1 MPTLR
6 SSLPH
11 APLGFY
17 VLFGALLALLF
28 LLVGCGAEEPT
39 APPPPV
45 VRTVS
50 AEAGEPAVASFSG
63 VTRAAVESQVSFQ
76 VGGVVTAVPVEVG
89 DRVQRGALLAQLDAA
104 DFELQ
109 AQQAAS
115 ALQQADAQARAA
127 QADFERIRA
136 LYAEGVVPA
145 SQYDNAR
152 ARAETTASG
161 VAAARDQV
169 ALAERGL
176 GYTRLGAP
184 ITGRVAQV
192 FVEAGELVGPGQ
204 PVALVN
210 TEDSPMEVAVTVPE
224 QRIGS
229 IREGATATIAFSA
242 LPGDAFTGT
251 VTEVGVAPGR
261 AATTFPVVVRVAGT
275 NRALRSGMTARV
287 TFEAA
292 ASADAG
298 RRSPLV
304 LPVAAVNA
312 DTEGAYVMVIEPA
325 PSDSTAT
332 GEARTLVRG
341 QEQAV
346 VRRRAVET
354 GTLHAG
360 GVEVTGGLETN
371 ETVVAAGLGE
381 LADGQRVRLADDD
394 PLARDLVS
402 FGGR

>member
-1 MPTLR
+1 ML
-6 SSLPH
+6 
-11 APLGFY
+11 
-17 VLFGALLALLF
+17 VLLALALA
-28 LLVGCGAEEPT
+28 LIAAGCSSQEPAT
-39 APPPPV
+39 APPPV

-50 AEAGEPAVASFSG
+50 ATPSAATSASFSG
-63 VTRAAVESQVSFQ
+63 VTRAAIESRVSFQ
-76 VGGVVTAVPVEVG
+76 VGGVVTAVTVAVG
-89 DRVQRGALLAQLDAA
+89 DRVQRGALLARIDPA

-109 AQQAAS
+109 VQQASS
-115 ALQQADAQARAA
+115 AFRQAEAQARAA
-127 QADFERIRA
+127 EADFGRIRA

-152 ARAETTASG
+152 ARAETTTSV

-169 ALAERGL
+169 ALAQRSF

-184 ITGRVAQV
+184 VSGRVAQV

-224 QRIGS
+224 QRIGA
-229 IREGATATIAFSA
+229 IQRGASATITFPAFPDQT
-242 LPGDAFTGT
+242 LTGT

-261 AATTFPVVVRVAGT
+261 AATTFPVVVRINSRIADG
-275 NRALRSGMTARV
+275 RALRSGMTARV
-287 TFEAA
+287 MFEGLAA
-292 ASADAG
+292 AQAG
-298 RRSPLV
+298 GALV
-304 LPVAAVNA
+304 LPVGAVNA
-312 DTEGAYVMVIEPA
+312 DTEGTYVMVIEPVGLT
-325 PSDSTAT
+325 PEDEGRS
-332 GEARTLVRG
+332 EAERGQEEGGSVRTLVPG
-341 QEQAV
+341 QEEAV

-360 GVEVTGGLETN
+360 GVEVTRGLEAN

-381 LADGQRVRLADDD
+381 LADGQRVRLAGDD

-402 FGGR
+402 FRSR